1 MGYFDK
7 FNKAKGIPFMEGR
20 EKMNLPLA
28 ENLHITDYGF
38 INGSEKPYAV
48 MLFAEYPDKF
58 AFGNTIVTS
67 DLQTIESD
75 AGSKEEALALLA
87 GVAVKF
93 TKSVSKRGRE
103 YVSVEFIEDDVPF
116 N

>member
-7 FNKAKGIPFMEGR
+7 FNKGKGIPFMDGR
-20 EKMNLPLA
+20 DKMNLPIG
-28 ENLHITDYGF
+28 ESLHIKDYGF
-38 INGSEKPYAV
+38 INGNEKPYAV

-58 AFGNTIVTS
+58 AFGNTIVTG

-75 AGSKEEALALLA
+75 AGSKENALALLA
-87 GVAVKF
+87 GVALTFSKA
-93 TKSVSKRGRE
+93 VSKRGRE
-103 YVSVEFIEDDVPF
+103 YVSVEFIEDTVPF